1 MFVLQKIFSFIKVN
15 IFNRF
20 RLFRIIF
27 NINRKDYFKCLKF
40 HFTSSFSFFNLLSKP
55 LMQLSQ
61 RGMMLLEMILI
72 ALFLGGLALSI
83 SYYLIQ
89 TKATLSSSSQS
100 TTCQNIVK
108 QALEETVSL
117 GARLYGYKINHSDS
131 NLRYN
136 PLFITKNAN
145 AYDVDGN
152 IKDVNDGSEL
162 SFPPERYKTLFK
174 NLGITA
180 SVQSP
185 KDNTDKF
192 VIGDTYPFD
201 ISTSVLLV
209 NSVNA
214 LQYLYNSDNGFFTAN
229 GGKGKK
235 YTVSAMSSGSM
246 SSVLEKYANRF
257 DLEDVIF
264 YIKIAPI
271 DLQTNKV
278 MISPP
283 SHILTRPRFHN
294 PSSVTVSPALNVLGD
309 QEIGFEIT
317 AMLKYKREDQEY
329 TCNGMHRFTHQ
340 VKPITRN
347 NRPLSASLTG
357 LVNGAGKD
365 FIADT
370 SLENTSC
377 DTDGS
382 GYDDISVTV
391 DFNGIEES
399 QQAGTVIL
407 CRMNSYC
414 VSYGSANYGTCSP
427 EEGRWQRCDDIQ
439 PKPSSD
445 QSWTYKAKLKAAQ
458 ELTMTFEDMKPNRRY
473 ELNVGEFSMAAY
485 NLRLKTAARFY
496 IDAIR
501 PSMGDVYITNDAV
514 GSPTDKREDR
524 NYDDPYTNWIRPPS
538 STGNWIQCNTNTVE
552 FAGDIVDQFIHNLE
566 TCVLTGSRRDGN
578 GTSAT
583 SPTSTSDCGGE
594 LSSVAHGRQTITFTP
609 SDSCSH
615 RTAPPNLGTPKDL
628 VWDTDLPSTFQTQNF
643 SSNPFWLYSVN
654 KDAYTIDTVVP
665 GTGIGKFPKHYSVDC
680 DDNFLNTTS
689 RGDGNS
695 GTLSCE
701 LGSSNPDHDDGCNPI
716 EVSVKYYHV
725 CGGNGDCE
733 DSRWAVYAPHTES
746 CQNVRCEPG
755 LICCDG
761 YRNECGSVSTNEC
774 ETNSYPRVCTNPK
787 GGGNTQQDA
796 LSGCPP
802 LGLYDCNYSLPCEAT
817 SPAALTGP
825 SSYCFGDRQG
835 DSCSFPVT
843 GTCTPNAGTSW
854 QSSPPSRAG
863 TCSFSGTSYTE
874 SCPAG
879 SDSQCAVPWRQ
890 DCQPEFYNCV
900 TCLSCTVG
908 LQPPGCDPSCMGGQH
923 CQTRTVCTPVCDS
936 SEYRATVT
944 TCPRTFSGSCG
955 SPSGSCSP
963 LGVGGGNL
971 SSEQC
976 SRRPAT
982 CNLCD
987 PTTTCCTGHSYPTNT
1002 NCPCNSATHCCSG
1015 DTYPSNQNCT
1025 CNSATACCPG
1035 DAFPANPNCDPNN
1048 NCNDATTCCTGH
1060 SYPTNANCLCDSNTD
1075 CCQGDS
1081 HPSNQ
1086 NCELGCDNTTDCC
1099 QGDSFPTNQNCK
1111 ANGVCSKT
1119 ECKKGT
1125 KKPNSNGRLWRCEG
1139 ANGGTNDP
1147 PTGFCPVDGECG
1159 PPSKCK
1165 KGKPETQGAQW
1176 KCLGLGNPKG
1186 SDTDFCTTESE
1197 CGGSICTG
1205 TQLCRNDICE
1215 EFGACGKDCTGP
1227 FCAID
1232 CATKAT
1238 CHVQDVG
1245 DGVCR
1250 PSCGHLATQKGYGG
1264 YGADGIMLTADDTH
1278 VFSYFKWGSTT
1289 CAALNSANLWRSNN
1303 WIKIPLIGGIEPYE
1317 GIQIGYGGECCGRP

>member
-1 MFVLQKIFSFIKVN
+1 MFVFQKIFSFIKVN

-20 RLFRIIF
+20 HLFCIIF
-27 NINRKDYFKCLKF
+27 NINRKDYFKYLK
-40 HFTSSFSFFNLLSKP
+40 SFFNFYFLAYLISKSKLSMK
-55 LMQLSQ
+55 LSQ
-61 RGMMLLEMILI
+61 RGMLLLEMILM
-72 ALFLGGLALSI
+72 ALFLGGLALST
-83 SYYLIQ
+83 SYYFTQ
-89 TKATLSSSSQS
+89 TQATLSSSSQATS
-100 TTCQNIVK
+100 CQNIVK
-108 QALEETVSL
+108 QALEDTVSL
-117 GARLYGYKINHSDS
+117 GARLYGYKINHKDS

-257 DLEDVIF
+257 DLEDVNF

-382 GYDDISVTV
+382 GYDDMTLTV
-391 DFNGIEES
+391 DFSSMGEG

-414 VSYGSANYGTCSP
+414 VSYGSGSYGSCSP
-427 EEGRWQRCDDIQ
+427 EKGRWQRCHNIQ
-439 PKPSSD
+439 PNPSPTD

-458 ELTMTFEDMKPNRRY
+458 EISMTFEDMKPNRRY

-496 IDAIR
+496 IDATR
-501 PSMGDVYITNDAV
+501 PSMGSVYITNDAV

-615 RTAPPNLGTPKDL
+615 RVTPPVLGTPKDL

-643 SSNPFWLYSVN
+643 SSNPFWLRSVN
-654 KDAYTIDTVVP
+654 KDAYSIQTVVP
-665 GTGIGKFPKHYSVDC
+665 GTGIGRFPKHYSVDC

-701 LGSSNPDHDDGCNPI
+701 LGSSNSDHDDGCNPI

-746 CQNVRCEPG
+746 CLNVRCEPG

-761 YRNECGSVSTNEC
+761 FRNECGTVSTREC
-774 ETNSYPRVCTNPK
+774 ETDSYAHSCSNPK
-787 GGGNTQQDA
+787 GGGRSQQDA
-796 LSGCPP
+796 ASGCPP
-802 LGLYDCNYSLPCEAT
+802 LGLYDCSYTLPCEAT
-817 SPAALTGP
+817 SPCSETGP
-825 SSYCFGDRQG
+825 TSVCHGKRQG
-835 DSCSFPVT
+835 NSCSYSRAKTCVPNSSICNIGT
-843 GTCTPNAGTSW
+843 SCSGSLDGTYKAGCDEGTCTARCATSCITPC
-854 QSSPPSRAG
+854 SHDT
-863 TCSFSGTSYTE
+863 TCTRCTAWSDTDNDGDLDCTATEDYTCKE
-874 SCPAG
+874 HS
-879 SDSQCAVPWRQ
+879 
-890 DCQPEFYNCV
+890 
-900 TCLSCTVG
+900 
-908 LQPPGCDPSCMGGQH
+908 
-923 CQTRTVCTPVCDS
+923 CDS
-936 SEYRATVT
+936 YRSCIVSMSMSPTN
-944 TCPRTFSGSCG
+944 FSGSCG
-955 SPSGSCSP
+955 LPSGGCP
-963 LGVGGGNL
+963 KLGVGGGNL

-1060 SYPTNANCLCDSNTD
+1060 SYPSNANCLCDSNTD

-1086 NCELGCDNTTDCC
+1086 NCEPGCDNTTDCC
-1099 QGDSFPTNQNCK
+1099 QGDSYPSNQNCK
-1111 ANGVCSKT
+1111 VDGACSPDGCSQGDP
-1119 ECKKGT
+1119 EF
-1125 KKPNSNGRLWRCEG
+1125 NSNGRLWRCEG

-1159 PPSKCK
+1159 PPGKCK

-1197 CGGSICTG
+1197 CGSSICTD

-1215 EFGACGKDCTGP
+1215 EFGACGKGCTGP
-1227 FCAID
+1227 LCAIID
-1232 CATKAT
+1232 CETPTT

-1250 PSCGHLATQKGYGG
+1250 PSCGHLANQQGYGG
-1264 YGADGIMLTADDTH
+1264 YGPDGIMTTADDRH
-1278 VFSYFKWGSTT
+1278 IFSFHKWGKTS
-1289 CAALNSANLWRSNN
+1289 CAELNAVSLWGFNN
-1303 WIKIPLIGGIEPYE
+1303 WFKIPLINGIEPYD
-1317 GIQIGYGGECCGRP
+1317 GIKIGRGGECCGRP